1 MITKV
6 ESDIS
11 HLFIQRDDRVVVKI
25 PMHDQMGVSYGQKFV
40 VVRSYCNGPEAF
52 IYNEGGYLTDALYSH
67 DGHYITDVS
76 KDKVTSIEFID
87 KKNHQITYQ
96 VNNGKFVK
104 IKDEILNLQPI
115 VLNYGF
121 LPKKKQPKLLL

>member
-11 HLFIQRDDRVVVKI
+11 KLFIQRYDRVNKKNK
-25 PMHDQMGVSYGQKFV
+25 MHDQMGVSYGQKFV

-104 IKDEILNLQPI
+104 IKDEILNL
-115 VLNYGF
+115 
-121 LPKKKQPKLLL
+121 